1 MSREGADAR
10 RGGHDAAL
18 EAQAREIYHEILRR
32 TPEHDFDP
40 TIERVRRVVDILGSP
55 QQSFRAIHLTGTNGK
70 TSTARMIDALLRELG
85 LRVGRFTSPH
95 LSSVRER
102 IAIDGEPISAEAW
115 VRTWEDI
122 APYIAMVDG
131 ELVSSGKYGAGG
143 ELSFFEVLTAMA
155 FAAFADAPVDVAVLE
170 VGMGG
175 EWDSTNVVDAEVAVI
190 SPVAMDHERWL
201 GHALAEIAGVKSGI
215 VKHGAT
221 VVSAAQ
227 EDEVAVVI
235 AERAAT
241 VGARLVVEVTPV
253 EDEDGTVVAPGGAG
267 LEVLSRTVAVG
278 GQVVSL
284 RGIGGIYEEIFVPL
298 HGAHQAHN
306 ALLAVA
312 AVEAF
317 LGGVALPGD
326 VVEAAFAGVTSP
338 GRLELV
344 RNSPTI
350 LVDAA
355 HNPAGARAT
364 VEALTEAFAFDRLV
378 GVFGVMGDKDVE
390 GILVELEGAL
400 AEIVVT
406 HSSSL
411 RSMELDDLADLAR
424 DVFGEDRVHVVE
436 RLDEALA
443 LAVDLAEN
451 DADGVGVGS
460 GVIALGSV
468 VLAAEVRTLLGR
480 S

>member
-1 MSREGADAR
+1 MSRDGSR
-10 RGGHDAAL
+10 RDEKDAAL
-18 EAQAREIYHEILRR
+18 SARAREIYHEILRR

-40 TIERVRRVVDILGSP
+40 TIDRVRRIVDVLGDP
-55 QQSFRAIHLTGTNGK
+55 QRSFRAIHLTGTNGK

-95 LSSVRER
+95 LSTVRER
-102 IAIDGEPISAEAW
+102 IAIDGEPISQAAW
-115 VRTWEDI
+115 VQAWDDV
-122 APYIAMVDG
+122 APYIQIVDD
-131 ELVSSGKYGAGG
+131 ELVSSGKYGPNGI
-143 ELSFFEVLTAMA
+143 LSFFEVLTAMA
-155 FAAFADAPVDVAVLE
+155 FAAFADAPVDVAVIE

-190 SPVAMDHERWL
+190 TPIALDHERWL
-201 GHALAEIAGVKSGI
+201 GHTVAEIAGVKSGI
-215 VKHGAT
+215 IKAGAT
-221 VVSAAQ
+221 
-227 EDEVAVVI
+227 AVVASQEESVAEVI
-235 AERAAT
+235 AARSGE
-241 VGARLVVEVTPV
+241 VGARLVVEVEG
-253 EDEDGTVVAPGGAG
+253 EDVASLPGIA
-267 LEVLSRTVAVG
+267 VLDRQVAVG
-278 GQVVSL
+278 GQVIAI
-284 RGIGGIYEEIFVPL
+284 RGIGGTYEEIFVPL
-298 HGAHQAHN
+298 HGAYQAHN

-317 LGGVALPGD
+317 LGGVALPAD

-344 RNSPTI
+344 RNSPTV

-355 HNPAGARAT
+355 HNPAGAKAAM
-364 VEALTEAFAFDRLV
+364 EAVAEAFAFDRLV

-390 GILVELEGAL
+390 GILVELESSL

-406 HSSSL
+406 HSSSM
-411 RSMELDDLADLAR
+411 RAMELDDLADLAR

-436 RLDEALA
+436 RLDDAIALA
-443 LAVDLAEN
+443 ADLAEN

-468 VLAAEVRTLLGR
+468 VIAAEVRTLFGR

>member
-1 MSREGADAR
+1 MSRDGAQVRRDEG
-10 RGGHDAAL
+10 DAAL
-18 EAQAREIYHEILRR
+18 SARARETYHEILRR

-40 TIERVRRVVDILGSP
+40 TIDRVRRIVDVLGDP
-55 QQSFRAIHLTGTNGK
+55 QRSFRAIHLTGTNGK
-70 TSTARMIDALLRELG
+70 TSTGRMIDALLRELC

-95 LSSVRER
+95 LSTVRER
-102 IAIDGEPISAEAW
+102 IAIDGEPISQAAW
-115 VRTWEDI
+115 VQAWEDV
-122 APYIAMVDG
+122 APYIQIVDD
-131 ELVSSGKYGAGG
+131 ELVASGKYGPNGI
-143 ELSFFEVLTAMA
+143 LSFFEVLTAMA
-155 FAAFADAPVDVAVLE
+155 FAAFADAPVDVAVIE

-190 SPVAMDHERWL
+190 TPIALDHQRWL
-201 GHALAEIAGVKSGI
+201 GHSVAEIAGVKSGI
-215 VKHGAT
+215 IKPGAT
-221 VVSAAQ
+221 
-227 EDEVAVVI
+227 AVVATQEEDVAEVI
-235 AERAAT
+235 AARAGE
-241 VGARLVVEVTPV
+241 VNARLVIEVEG
-253 EDEDGTVVAPGGAG
+253 EDVASLPGIA
-267 LEVLSRTVAVG
+267 VLDRQVAVG
-278 GQVVSL
+278 GQVISL
-284 RGIGGIYEEIFVPL
+284 RGIGGTYEEIFVPL
-298 HGAHQAHN
+298 HGAYQAHN

-317 LGGVALPGD
+317 LGGVALPAD

-344 RNSPTI
+344 RNSPTV

-355 HNPAGARAT
+355 HNPAGARAAM
-364 VEALTEAFAFDRLV
+364 EAVAEAFAFDRLI

-390 GILVELEGAL
+390 GILVELESSL

-406 HSSSL
+406 HSSSM
-411 RSMELDDLADLAR
+411 RAMELDDLADLAR

-436 RLDEALA
+436 RLDDAIALA
-443 LAVDLAEN
+443 ADLAEN

-468 VLAAEVRTLLGR
+468 VIAAEVRTLFGR

>member
-1 MSREGADAR
+1 MSRAGADSR
-10 RGGHDAAL
+10 RNDHDSEL
-18 EAQAREIYHEILRR
+18 EARAREIYHEILRR

-40 TIERVRRVVDILGSP
+40 TIDRVRRVVDILGSP
-55 QQSFRAIHLTGTNGK
+55 QLAFRSIHLTGTNGK

-115 VRTWEDI
+115 VRTWDDI
-122 APYIAMVDG
+122 SAHVAIVDG
-131 ELVSSGKYGAGG
+131 ELTSSGRYGAGG

-201 GHALAEIAGVKSGI
+201 GHTLAEIATVKSGI
-215 VKHGAT
+215 VKRGAT
-221 VVSAAQ
+221 VVSSAQ
-227 EDEVAVVI
+227 DAEVAAVVAAR
-235 AERAAT
+235 AES
-241 VGARLVVEVTPV
+241 VGARLVVEVPT
-253 EDEDGTVVAPGGAG
+253 DEDGEVEVSQPGLA
-267 LEVLSRTVAVG
+267 VLARAVAVG
-278 GQVVSL
+278 GQVVTL
-284 RGIGGIYEEIFVPL
+284 RGIGATYEDVYVPL

-317 LGGVALPGD
+317 LGGAALPGD

-344 RNSPTI
+344 RNSPTV

-355 HNPAGARAT
+355 HNPAGARAA
-364 VEALTEAFAFDRLV
+364 VEALNEAFAFDRLV

-424 DVFGEDRVHVVE
+424 DVFGDERVHVVE

-451 DADGVGVGS
+451 DAEGVGVGS

-468 VLAAEVRTLLGR
+468 VLAAEVRTLLNR
-480 S
+480 P

>member
-1 MSREGADAR
+1 MSRDGAQVRRDEG
-10 RGGHDAAL
+10 DAAL
-18 EAQAREIYHEILRR
+18 SARAREIYHEILRR

-40 TIERVRRVVDILGSP
+40 TIDRVRRIVDVLGDP
-55 QQSFRAIHLTGTNGK
+55 QRSFRAIHLTGTNGK

-95 LSSVRER
+95 LSTVRER
-102 IAIDGEPISAEAW
+102 IAIDGEPISQAAW
-115 VRTWEDI
+115 VQAWEDV
-122 APYIAMVDG
+122 ASYIQIVDD
-131 ELVSSGKYGAGG
+131 ELVASGKYGPNGI
-143 ELSFFEVLTAMA
+143 LSFFEVLTAMA
-155 FAAFADAPVDVAVLE
+155 FAAFADAPVDVAVIE

-190 SPVAMDHERWL
+190 TPIALDHQRWL
-201 GHALAEIAGVKSGI
+201 GHSVAEIAGVKSGI
-215 VKHGAT
+215 IKPGAT
-221 VVSAAQ
+221 
-227 EDEVAVVI
+227 AVVATQEEDVAEVI
-235 AERAAT
+235 AARAGE
-241 VGARLVVEVTPV
+241 VNARLVIEVEG
-253 EDEDGTVVAPGGAG
+253 EDVASLPGIA
-267 LEVLSRTVAVG
+267 VLDRQVAVG
-278 GQVVSL
+278 GQVISL
-284 RGIGGIYEEIFVPL
+284 RGIGGTYEEIFVPL
-298 HGAHQAHN
+298 HGAYQAHN

-317 LGGVALPGD
+317 LGGVALPAD

-344 RNSPTI
+344 RNSPTV

-355 HNPAGARAT
+355 HNPAGARAAM
-364 VEALTEAFAFDRLV
+364 EAVAEAFAFDRLI

-390 GILVELEGAL
+390 GILVELESSL

-406 HSSSL
+406 HSSSM
-411 RSMELDDLADLAR
+411 RAMELDDLADLAR

-436 RLDEALA
+436 RLDDAIALA
-443 LAVDLAEN
+443 ADLAEN

-468 VLAAEVRTLLGR
+468 VIAAEVRTLFGR

>member
-1 MSREGADAR
+1 MSRDGAQVRRDEG
-10 RGGHDAAL
+10 DAAL
-18 EAQAREIYHEILRR
+18 SARAREIYHEILRR

-40 TIERVRRVVDILGSP
+40 TIDRVRRIVDVLGDP
-55 QQSFRAIHLTGTNGK
+55 QRSFRAIHLTGTNGK

-95 LSSVRER
+95 LSTVRER
-102 IAIDGEPISAEAW
+102 IAIDGEPISQAAW
-115 VRTWEDI
+115 VQAWEDV
-122 APYIAMVDG
+122 APYIQIVDD
-131 ELVSSGKYGAGG
+131 ELVASGKYGPNGI
-143 ELSFFEVLTAMA
+143 LSFFEVLTAMA
-155 FAAFADAPVDVAVLE
+155 FAAFADAPVDVAVIE

-190 SPVAMDHERWL
+190 TPIALDHQRWL
-201 GHALAEIAGVKSGI
+201 GHSVAEIAGVKSGI
-215 VKHGAT
+215 IKPGAT
-221 VVSAAQ
+221 
-227 EDEVAVVI
+227 AVVATQEEDVAEVI
-235 AERAAT
+235 AARAGE
-241 VGARLVVEVTPV
+241 VNARLVIEVEG
-253 EDEDGTVVAPGGAG
+253 EDVASLPGIA
-267 LEVLSRTVAVG
+267 VLDRQVAVG
-278 GQVVSL
+278 GQVISL
-284 RGIGGIYEEIFVPL
+284 RGIGGTYEEIFVPL
-298 HGAHQAHN
+298 HGAYQAHN

-317 LGGVALPGD
+317 LGGVALPAD

-344 RNSPTI
+344 RNSPTV

-355 HNPAGARAT
+355 HNPAGARAAM
-364 VEALTEAFAFDRLV
+364 EAVAEAFAFDRLI

-390 GILVELEGAL
+390 GILVELESSL

-406 HSSSL
+406 HSSSM
-411 RSMELDDLADLAR
+411 RAMELDDLADLAR

-436 RLDEALA
+436 RLDDAIALA
-443 LAVDLAEN
+443 ADLAEN

-468 VLAAEVRTLLGR
+468 VIAAEVRTLFGR

>member
-1 MSREGADAR
+1 MSRDGAQVRRDEG
-10 RGGHDAAL
+10 DAAL
-18 EAQAREIYHEILRR
+18 SARAREIYHEILRR

-40 TIERVRRVVDILGSP
+40 TIDRVRRIVDVLGDP
-55 QQSFRAIHLTGTNGK
+55 QRSFRAIHLTGTNGK

-95 LSSVRER
+95 LSTVRER
-102 IAIDGEPISAEAW
+102 IAIDGEPISQAAW
-115 VRTWEDI
+115 VQAWEDV
-122 APYIAMVDG
+122 APYIQIVDD
-131 ELVSSGKYGAGG
+131 ELVASGKYGPNGI
-143 ELSFFEVLTAMA
+143 LSFFEVLTAMA
-155 FAAFADAPVDVAVLE
+155 FAAFADAPVDVAVIE

-190 SPVAMDHERWL
+190 TPIALDHQRWL
-201 GHALAEIAGVKSGI
+201 GHSVAEIAGVKSGI
-215 VKHGAT
+215 IKPGAT
-221 VVSAAQ
+221 
-227 EDEVAVVI
+227 AVVATQEEDVAEVI
-235 AERAAT
+235 AARAGE
-241 VGARLVVEVTPV
+241 VNARLVIEVEG
-253 EDEDGTVVAPGGAG
+253 EDVASLPGIA
-267 LEVLSRTVAVG
+267 VLDRQVAVG
-278 GQVVSL
+278 GQVISL
-284 RGIGGIYEEIFVPL
+284 RGIGGTYEEIFVPL
-298 HGAHQAHN
+298 HGAYQAHN

-317 LGGVALPGD
+317 LGGVALPAD

-344 RNSPTI
+344 RISPTV

-355 HNPAGARAT
+355 HNPAGARAAM
-364 VEALTEAFAFDRLV
+364 EAVAEAFAFDRLI

-390 GILVELEGAL
+390 GILVELESSL

-406 HSSSL
+406 HSSSM
-411 RSMELDDLADLAR
+411 RAMELDDLADLAR

-436 RLDEALA
+436 RLDDAIALA
-443 LAVDLAEN
+443 ADLAEN

-468 VLAAEVRTLLGR
+468 VIAAEVRTLFGR

>member
-1 MSREGADAR
+1 MSRDGAQVRRDEGEAAR
-10 RGGHDAAL
+10 AAR
-18 EAQAREIYHEILRR
+18 ARAIYHEILRR

-40 TIERVRRVVDILGSP
+40 TIDRVRRIVDVLGDP
-55 QQSFRAIHLTGTNGK
+55 QRSFRAIHLTGTNGK

-95 LSSVRER
+95 LSTVRER
-102 IAIDGEPISAEAW
+102 IAIDGEPISQAAW
-115 VRTWEDI
+115 VQAWEDV
-122 APYIAMVDG
+122 APYIQIVDD
-131 ELVSSGKYGAGG
+131 ELVASGKYGPNGI
-143 ELSFFEVLTAMA
+143 LSFFEVLTAMA
-155 FAAFADAPVDVAVLE
+155 FAAFADAPVDVAVIE

-190 SPVAMDHERWL
+190 TPIALDHQRWL
-201 GHALAEIAGVKSGI
+201 GHSVAEIAGVKSGI
-215 VKHGAT
+215 IKPGAT
-221 VVSAAQ
+221 
-227 EDEVAVVI
+227 AVVATQEEDVAEVI
-235 AERAAT
+235 AARAGE
-241 VGARLVVEVTPV
+241 VNARLVIEVEG
-253 EDEDGTVVAPGGAG
+253 EDVASLPGIA
-267 LEVLSRTVAVG
+267 VLDRQVAVG
-278 GQVVSL
+278 GQVISL
-284 RGIGGIYEEIFVPL
+284 RGIGGTYEEIFVPL
-298 HGAHQAHN
+298 HGAYQAHN

-317 LGGVALPGD
+317 LGGVALPAD

-344 RNSPTI
+344 RNSPTV

-355 HNPAGARAT
+355 HNPAGARAAM
-364 VEALTEAFAFDRLV
+364 EAVAEAFAFDRLI

-390 GILVELEGAL
+390 GILVELESSL

-406 HSSSL
+406 HSSSM
-411 RSMELDDLADLAR
+411 RAMELDDLADLAR

-436 RLDEALA
+436 RLDDAIALA
-443 LAVDLAEN
+443 ADLAEN

-468 VLAAEVRTLLGR
+468 VIAAEVRTLFGR

>member
-1 MSREGADAR
+1 MSRDGAQVRRDEG
-10 RGGHDAAL
+10 DAAL
-18 EAQAREIYHEILRR
+18 SARAREIYHEILRR

-40 TIERVRRVVDILGSP
+40 TIDRVRRIVDVLGDP
-55 QQSFRAIHLTGTNGK
+55 QRSFRAIHLTGTNGK

-85 LRVGRFTSPH
+85 LRVGRFISPH
-95 LSSVRER
+95 LSTVRER
-102 IAIDGEPISAEAW
+102 IAIDGEPISQAAW
-115 VRTWEDI
+115 VQAWEDV
-122 APYIAMVDG
+122 APYIQIVDD
-131 ELVSSGKYGAGG
+131 ELVASGKYGPNGI
-143 ELSFFEVLTAMA
+143 LSFFEVLTAMA
-155 FAAFADAPVDVAVLE
+155 FAAFADAPVDVAVIE

-190 SPVAMDHERWL
+190 TPIALDHQRWL
-201 GHALAEIAGVKSGI
+201 GHSVAEIAGVKSGI
-215 VKHGAT
+215 IKPGAT
-221 VVSAAQ
+221 
-227 EDEVAVVI
+227 AVVATQEEDVAEVI
-235 AERAAT
+235 AARAGE
-241 VGARLVVEVTPV
+241 VNARLVIEVEG
-253 EDEDGTVVAPGGAG
+253 EDVASLPGIA
-267 LEVLSRTVAVG
+267 VLDRQVAVG
-278 GQVVSL
+278 GQVISL
-284 RGIGGIYEEIFVPL
+284 RGIGGTYEEIFVPL
-298 HGAHQAHN
+298 HGAYQAHN

-317 LGGVALPGD
+317 LGGVALPAD

-344 RNSPTI
+344 RNSPTV

-355 HNPAGARAT
+355 HNPAGARAAM
-364 VEALTEAFAFDRLV
+364 EAVAEAFAFDRLI

-390 GILVELEGAL
+390 GILVELESSL

-406 HSSSL
+406 HSSSM
-411 RSMELDDLADLAR
+411 RAMELDDLADLAR

-436 RLDEALA
+436 RLDDAIALA
-443 LAVDLAEN
+443 ADLAEN

-468 VLAAEVRTLLGR
+468 VIAAEVRTLFGR

>member
-1 MSREGADAR
+1 MSRDGAQVRRDEG
-10 RGGHDAAL
+10 DAAL
-18 EAQAREIYHEILRR
+18 SARAREIYHEILRR

-40 TIERVRRVVDILGSP
+40 TIDRVRRIVDVLGDP
-55 QQSFRAIHLTGTNGK
+55 QRSFRAIHLTGTNGK

-95 LSSVRER
+95 LSTVRER
-102 IAIDGEPISAEAW
+102 IAIDGEPISQAAW
-115 VRTWEDI
+115 VQAWEDV
-122 APYIAMVDG
+122 APYIQIVDD
-131 ELVSSGKYGAGG
+131 ELVDSGKYGPNGI
-143 ELSFFEVLTAMA
+143 LSFFEVLTAMA
-155 FAAFADAPVDVAVLE
+155 FAAFADAPVDVAVIE

-190 SPVAMDHERWL
+190 TPIALDHQRWL
-201 GHALAEIAGVKSGI
+201 GHSVAEIAGVKSGI
-215 VKHGAT
+215 IKPGAT
-221 VVSAAQ
+221 
-227 EDEVAVVI
+227 AVVATQEEDVAEVI
-235 AERAAT
+235 AARAGE
-241 VGARLVVEVTPV
+241 VNARLVIEVEG
-253 EDEDGTVVAPGGAG
+253 EDVASLPGIA
-267 LEVLSRTVAVG
+267 VLDRQVAVG
-278 GQVVSL
+278 GQVISL
-284 RGIGGIYEEIFVPL
+284 RGIGGTYEEIFVPL
-298 HGAHQAHN
+298 HGAYQAHN

-317 LGGVALPGD
+317 LGGVALPAD

-344 RNSPTI
+344 RNSPTV

-355 HNPAGARAT
+355 HNPAGARAAM
-364 VEALTEAFAFDRLV
+364 EAVAEAFAFDRLI

-390 GILVELEGAL
+390 GILVELESSL

-406 HSSSL
+406 HSSSM
-411 RSMELDDLADLAR
+411 RAMELDDLADLAR

-436 RLDEALA
+436 RLDDAIALA
-443 LAVDLAEN
+443 ADLAEN

-468 VLAAEVRTLLGR
+468 VIAAEVRTLFGR